1 MRCRPF
7 RFTHKVVNKWFH
19 RKSILIGDAAHV
31 FPPFGGQG
39 IVSGIR
45 DAHQLSWRIALLEN
59 QQTASDAQV
68 ERLLSNWSA
77 ERILSI
83 QNSVALTKMNGTLCN
98 NDNAMFLKIVK
109 MFAWASRSIFGE
121 MDPQK
126 MAEQKGL
133 VGIKGFFSEDH
144 GGGKRLP
151 QIYINTLFSNQALS
165 DSIFGSKDSPLRLL
179 VFVQSTETPRLGL
192 KALRRLLADSK
203 IPSGVL
209 SPESIAVLSREPSQ
223 PESVGFLSSSVR
235 KVSPTPLQQLSKKQA
250 RLGYDFAAFENRLG
264 STTCYAIVRPD
275 FFTYATAKDEQE
287 LDLCLRELYHKLM

>member
-7 RFTHKVVNKWFH
+7 KFTHKVVNKWFH

-39 IVSGIR
+39 IASGIR
-45 DAHQLSWRIALLEN
+45 DAHQLAWRIALLEN

-77 ERILSI
+77 ERMLSI

-98 NDNAMFLKIVK
+98 NDNSMFLKIVQL
-109 MFAWASRSIFGE
+109 FAWASRSIFGE
-121 MDPQK
+121 MDPQRV
-126 MAEQKGL
+126 AEQKGL
-133 VGIKGFFSEDH
+133 VGIKGSFLEGH

-151 QIYINTLFSNQALS
+151 QIYINTLFSSQTLS

-192 KALRRLLADSK
+192 KALQRMLSDSK
-203 IPSGVL
+203 IPSRVL
-209 SPESIAVLSREPSQ
+209 SPESIAVLSHESCQ
-223 PESVGFLSSSVR
+223 PESVGFSSCSVR
-235 KVSPTPLQQLSKKQA
+235 KASPTPLRQLNDKQA
-250 RLGYDFAAFENRLG
+250 RPGYDVAAFEHRLG
-264 STTCYAIVRPD
+264 RTTRYAIVRPD

-287 LDLCLRELYHKLM
+287 LESCLRELYQKLM